1 MPYQRIK
8 ALVDRHSFHVVL
20 HALCQV
26 ACDRGLTPIFCRLTK
41 IYEDTNPALAAQIPL
56 TKSTDTNP
64 ALRNADDPP
73 AKGVDLDKLTD
84 PERRR
89 LRCFPAYQERF
100 PEPAQRDLAA
110 RSFQKR
116 AMGLPTKPAAVAP
129 SGP

>member
-1 MPYQRIK
+1 MRIKSDRLLGRIPSSARHPAGGPSELFDRRGDGMPYQQIK

-56 TKSTDTNP
+56 TSTDANP
-64 ALRNADDPP
+64 ALRNADDPL

-84 PERRR
+84 LERRR
-89 LRCFPAYQERF
+89 LLGDQ
-100 PEPAQRDLAA
+100 
-110 RSFQKR
+110 
-116 AMGLPTKPAAVAP
+116 
-129 SGP
+129 

>member
-1 MPYQRIK
+1 MRIKSDRLLGRIPCSARHPVGGPSELFDRRGGGMPYQQIK

-89 LRCFPAYQERF
+89 LLGDQ
-100 PEPAQRDLAA
+100 
-110 RSFQKR
+110 
-116 AMGLPTKPAAVAP
+116 
-129 SGP
+129 